1 MKHLIVL
8 ILLAGTIWIYD
19 TDGNRK
25 GFIEKDGYHRIE
37 IYDKDYNRTGHIR
50 KDGNRW
56 IEIYDKDYNRTGH
69 IRKDGNR
76 WYEYDK
82 DWNRIRMYDEDRIIE
97 YEKGGD

>member
-1 MKHLIVL
+1 MKNLLVL
-8 ILLAGTIWIYD
+8 ILLAGAIWIYD

-56 IEIYDKDYNRTGH
+56 
-69 IRKDGNR
+69 
-76 WYEYDK
+76 YEYDK
-82 DWNRIRMYDEDRIIE
+82 DWNRIRTYQNDRIIE
-97 YEKGGD
+97 HERD